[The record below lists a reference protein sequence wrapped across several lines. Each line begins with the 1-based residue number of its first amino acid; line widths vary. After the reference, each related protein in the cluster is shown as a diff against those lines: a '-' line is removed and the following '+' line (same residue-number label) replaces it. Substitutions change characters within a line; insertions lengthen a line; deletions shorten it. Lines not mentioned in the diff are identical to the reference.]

1 MSGIILVGILS
12 GMIFG
17 ALATMVR
24 PYASA
29 IILAPVILA
38 PLVFLFMWRD
48 ALIGHCFF
56 ASNFNTETCTPMR
69 ALVSTTLAH
78 AGDTVIVVVSHIVI
92 AFIMV
97 ALLSVLRD
105 VIARANMKSPYQK
118 EMEQKAY
125 EQRVEAQL
133 RLKRKMEEDMEAA
146 TKAIHASRA
155 ARKKAEAERQQKA
168 SAEAV

>member
-1 MSGIILVGILS
+1 MSGIVLVGILS

-17 ALATMVR
+17 AFATIVR
-24 PYASA
+24 PYAST
-29 IILAPVILA
+29 IILTPVILA

-56 ASNFNTETCTPMR
+56 ASNFGTEACTPMR

-92 AFIMV
+92 AYFMV
-97 ALLSVLRD
+97 ALLTVLRD
-105 VIARANMKSPYQK
+105 LIARANMKSPYQR
-118 EMEQKAY
+118 EMERKAF
-125 EQRVEAQL
+125 ERKVEAQL
-133 RLKRKMEEDMEAA
+133 QLKKKMEEDMEAA

-155 ARKKAEAERQQKA
+155 ARKTGRSRA
-168 SAEAV
+168 SAKSGS